1 MVRAMLASD
10 TAYEGVFYTAVRTTG
25 IFCRPSCPARKPKP
39 ENVDFYASPEDA
51 MAAGFRPCKR
61 CKPLDASGHAPDW
74 VRPLLTLNATEPA
87 RRITDEDIVG
97 LGIDPVR
104 LRRWF
109 KAQYGMTFH
118 AYARARRVGL
128 ALGRINGGDSIEGA
142 AYDAGYES
150 LSGFRDA
157 FSSTV
162 GTPPGRRGEKT
173 MLVHKRLL
181 TPLGPM
187 IAMAGDGGIVLLE
200 FLDRPILP
208 DEVEDLKRLFGYAP
222 VPGEHPH
229 IDLLERE
236 LAAYFAGELTAF
248 TVPLELAGTDFQ
260 KAAWTA
266 LLDIPY
272 GQTRS
277 YGEQAHVIGRSG
289 ASRAVGRANG
299 QNRIAIVVP
308 CHRVIG
314 ADGSLTGYGG
324 GQPRKRFLLDLEAR
338 VSGHGTE
345 ADQFSLFEAS

>member
-1 MVRAMLASD
+1 MLASD

-39 ENVDFYASPEDA
+39 ENVDFYSSPEDA

-61 CKPLDASGHAPDW
+61 CKPLDASGRAPDW
-74 VRPLLTLNATEPA
+74 IKPLLALNGTRPE
-87 RRITDEDIVG
+87 RRITDDDIVG

-109 KAQYGMTFH
+109 KSTYGMTFH
-118 AYARARRVGL
+118 TYARARRVGV
-128 ALGRINGGDSIEGA
+128 ALGRINGGDSIDGA

-157 FSSTV
+157 FASTV
-162 GTPPGRRGEKT
+162 GASPGRRGEKT

-187 IAMAGDGGIVLLE
+187 LAMAEDRGIVLLE

-208 DEVEDLKRLFGYAP
+208 DEVEDLKRLLGYAP
-222 VPGEHPH
+222 VPGEHAH
-229 IDLLERE
+229 IDMLERE
-236 LAAYFAGELTAF
+236 LAAYFEGELTEF
-248 TVPLELAGTDFQ
+248 TTPLYLAGTEFQ

-266 LLDIPY
+266 LLEIPY
-272 GQTRS
+272 GQTRN
-277 YGEQAHVIGRSG
+277 YGEQARVIGRPG

-299 QNRIAIVVP
+299 QNRISIVVP

-338 VSGHGTE
+338 VSGQGS
-345 ADQFSLFEAS
+345 AANQLSLFGTA